1 MQNLFFQVLYNIIHG
16 IWKCFKDSKK
26 VKKLFINIFHHV
38 CPNATSI
45 CDPLKISKIM
55 IFHQNSIF
63 PMCGPNDIYVYIWPK
78 LAPWG
83 SKNMFKS
90 PYTCLGSIWGHL
102 RKIDFF
108 DFLDY
113 EKNFFDIYIYTK
125 SAQYG
130 FFTGFLVFFGV

>member
-1 MQNLFFQVLYNIIHG
+1 MT
-16 IWKCFKDSKK
+16 
-26 VKKLFINIFHHV
+26 IFHHLW
-38 CPNATSI
+38 PNATSI

-108 DFLDY
+108 DFLNL
-113 EKNFFDIYIYTK
+113 EKKFFWHIYIQK
-125 SAQYG
+125 VLNM
-130 FFTGFLVFFGV
+130 GFLLVFRFSSGFSTSKPSKSPLAVNNSS